1 MNQEQAQEKFNELL
15 NQIDPAHSA
24 PFLLWIQRRFF
35 IANCAGVHIAE
46 AVHKMN
52 QIASYTRTLVKGDGV
67 LPSENIIHPTR
78 GENADCS
85 PETTAHVDAFLYN
98 DNDID
103 QLVEEGKLSRNY
115 CRTCGSRDV
124 APLTFISHSA
134 SSQRAQFIFRSLV
147 PYLAGK
153 SVLDVGSRLGV
164 MLYAAHAFTPANP
177 IIGIEINPDFCHLQE
192 NVIKHFQMDDRIKV
206 MNTDVRN
213 AADVV
218 SAVDVV
224 ILNNVF
230 EFFMPEHEQVQLW
243 QFLRKHI
250 KQAAILV
257 TVPSL
262 EVSLKEL
269 QTGIDIAQWVKQR
282 HITDPLDY
290 SFMEDHDELA
300 EVCTYEV
307 L

>member
-1 MNQEQAQEKFNELL
+1 MNQEQAQEKFIELL
-15 NQIDPAHSA
+15 SQIDPAHSA
-24 PFLLWIQRRFF
+24 PFILWIQRRYL
-35 IANCAGVHIAE
+35 IANCAGVHVAE
-46 AVHKMN
+46 AVHKMS
-52 QIASYTRTLVKGDGV
+52 QIAEYVKTIVPGDAI
-67 LPSENIIHPTR
+67 LPSENIIQPTK
-78 GENADCS
+78 GENADCR
-85 PETTAHVDAFLYN
+85 PETTVHVDAFLYT
-98 DNDID
+98 DYDID

-115 CRTCGSRDV
+115 CKACGSRDV

-134 SSQRAQFIFRSLV
+134 SGRRAQFIFRDMV
-147 PYLAGK
+147 PYLEGK

-177 IIGIEINPDFCHLQE
+177 IIGIEINPDFCQLQE
-192 NVIKHFQMDDRIKV
+192 NVIKHFQMDDRIKI

-218 SAVDVV
+218 STVDVV

-250 KQAAILV
+250 KQGAILV

-262 EVSLKEL
+262 EDSLKEL
-269 QTGIDIAQWVKQR
+269 ETGIGISQWVKQR
-282 HITDPLDY
+282 HVTDPLSY
-290 SFMEDHDELA
+290 SFMEDHDELS